1 MPGIGEH
8 EKERAH
14 AKAASLGRTAKA
26 GGFVPE
32 EATETVNEWFARWAE
47 FREKKGLSSVRSDR
61 GRYGKWVAP
70 AIGTKSIAMVV
81 RRDIE
86 EIVQTLDAAVLAK
99 ELRWKTA
106 CNTWGV
112 ITKMFR
118 DATRSKNL
126 NLRARDDNPASAVEG
141 PDRGPDRA
149 GPYLFPSEFLLLMQC
164 DRVPARWKRIF
175 MLTTYLYVRGGELA
189 ALDWSA
195 VNFAQGYLS
204 VHQAIDNETGD
215 VKPTKTEDVRKVP
228 LEPTLVPLLEAM
240 HKEAAGEG
248 RVITAM
254 PPLCDWAKKLRKY
267 LEWAGVTRAEV
278 FASDD
283 TRRQIDFHDLRH
295 TGITWRAIRGDHAKK
310 IQRAAGHSGAA
321 MTDRY
326 INEAETFEGA
336 NFGEPFPAVPLGLL
350 SAFRNTVPNT
360 VPPHTIPSRNA
371 SIYGSQECPY
381 VDEFR
386 TALVELAA
394 A

>member
-1 MPGIGEH
+1 VWIARILMQSGGRKPVKMPGIAEH
-8 EKERAH
+8 EVERAH
-14 AKAASLGRTAKA
+14 AKAKEVAETFIEDGY
-26 GGFVPE
+26 VP
-32 EATETVNEWFARWAE
+32 AQALETVNEWFGRWAE
-47 FREKKGLSSVRSDR
+47 FREKKGLRSVRSDR

-70 AIGTKSIAMVV
+70 AIGTKPIAMVD

-86 EIVQTLDAAVLAK
+86 EIVQALDAAVLAK

-106 CNTWGV
+106 ANAWGV
-112 ITKMFR
+112 VTKMFR
-118 DATRSKNL
+118 DACRSKLL

-141 PDRGPDRA
+141 PDRGPDRS
-149 GPYLFPSEFLLLMQC
+149 GSYLFPSEFLLLMRC

-240 HKEAAGEG
+240 HKEAGGEG

-254 PPLCDWAKKLRKY
+254 APLCDWAKRLRKY
-267 LEWAGVTRAEV
+267 LGWAGVTRAEV

-295 TGITWRAIRGDHAKK
+295 TGITWRAIRGDDAKK

-321 MTDRY
+321 NDRPLHQR
-326 INEAETFEGA
+326 GRDLRG
-336 NFGEPFPAVPLGLL
+336 GEL
-350 SAFRNTVPNT
+350 R
-360 VPPHTIPSRNA
+360 
-371 SIYGSQECPY
+371 
-381 VDEFR
+381 
-386 TALVELAA
+386 
-394 A
+394 